1 MIGSAYLTD
10 GGHALYGYISQLT
23 GGEPDQ
29 GVSAF
34 LSHQLSHNASGTGQL
49 RALAGVHLNVVD
61 KGTNRNVQ
69 HGQSI
74 AGLDVSA
81 GAGHYGVTNRQAG
94 GSDDVALLAVLVL
107 DQRDV
112 SGTVG
117 IVLQGEN
124 GGGDTGLVSLEVD
137 DAVLSAVSAA
147 SVADGDLTGV
157 VAAGVLLQAYEQA
170 SLGSNLGKPGVISH
184 SHLTT
189 AGAGG
194 LELFDSHCGFT
205 LLILVGGIMSQSHTG
220 CVLVHAASYSIVS
233 KNSMPL
239 DPSARVT
246 MAFFQSDL

>member
-1 MIGSAYLTD
+1 MRSCLVTQCRLAPRGNRAGTTNGALAFTTTVGVIVRVHYRTADGGTPAHVSSAAGLTVVHVLVIGIAYLTN

-147 SVADGDLTGV
+147 SV
-157 VAAGVLLQAYEQA
+157 
-170 SLGSNLGKPGVISH
+170 
-184 SHLTT
+184 
-189 AGAGG
+189 GG
-194 LELFDSHCGFT
+194 
-205 LLILVGGIMSQSHTG
+205 
-220 CVLVHAASYSIVS
+220 
-233 KNSMPL
+233 
-239 DPSARVT
+239 R
-246 MAFFQSDL
+246 